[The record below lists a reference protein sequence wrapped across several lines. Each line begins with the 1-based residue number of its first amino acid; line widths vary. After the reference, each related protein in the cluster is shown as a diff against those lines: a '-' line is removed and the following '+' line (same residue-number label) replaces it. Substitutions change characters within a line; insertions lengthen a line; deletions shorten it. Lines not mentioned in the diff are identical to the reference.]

1 MHFFLFCLSGESF
14 NGIFS
19 LFFFSKEGWAGGKRV
34 GEYIIDVCMCV
45 VFLKSDDNYDNNDDD
60 DDVIDDI
67 FTGWILFFRNK
78 LLYFIN

>member
-1 MHFFLFCLSGESF
+1 MHFFFCSVFLSY
-14 NGIFS
+14 
-19 LFFFSKEGWAGGKRV
+19 LVYLFFSKEGWAGGKRV
-34 GEYIIDVCMCV
+34 GEHIIDVCMCV
-45 VFLKSDDNYDNNDDD
+45 VFLKCDDNYDNNDDD